1 MKFNYQA
8 RTKTGEIQ
16 AGVVE
21 ASTQEAALSLLQ
33 RYGLYVTSLE
43 PVREPFFLKRLKI
56 FRRISRKDLVLF
68 SRQLA
73 IMFQSNVPP
82 IEALQTLSAQ
92 IKNPD
97 FKDKISKLS
106 EEIEGGTPLSQALA
120 LYPAIFSTFYINMVK
135 SGEAVGK
142 LPETLSYLADHLERE
157 YHFRSRVT
165 GAMIYPS
172 LVLFV
177 FLVVLVAM
185 IFFIIPQLIEVLES
199 MGGELPLITKIVI
212 SLTGFLRKW
221 ILFIILVFI
230 FSIIFIFRY
239 YKTKTG
245 KEFFDR
251 FFLKLPLLGELLK
264 KIYLSR
270 LAENLSTLISGGL
283 PIVQALE
290 ITGEVIGN
298 NVYKKIIF
306 ETRDRVR
313 KGEAISMVLKRYPE
327 TISPLFIQLTIVGEK
342 TGKIES
348 TLMNIVDFFQ
358 KEIERSLDR
367 FLSLLE
373 PMIIIFLGLLVG
385 GLVGS
390 ILLPLY
396 RIGLM

>member
-1 MKFNYQA
+1 
-8 RTKTGEIQ
+8 
-16 AGVVE
+16 
-21 ASTQEAALSLLQ
+21 
-33 RYGLYVTSLE
+33 
-43 PVREPFFLKRLKI
+43 
-56 FRRISRKDLVLF
+56 
-68 SRQLA
+68 
-73 IMFQSNVPP
+73 
-82 IEALQTLSAQ
+82 
-92 IKNPD
+92 
-97 FKDKISKLS
+97 
-106 EEIEGGTPLSQALA
+106 
-120 LYPAIFSTFYINMVK
+120 
-135 SGEAVGK
+135 
-142 LPETLSYLADHLERE
+142 
-157 YHFRSRVT
+157 
-165 GAMIYPS
+165 
-172 LVLFV
+172 
-177 FLVVLVAM
+177 
-185 IFFIIPQLIEVLES
+185 
-199 MGGELPLITKIVI
+199 
-212 SLTGFLRKW
+212 
-221 ILFIILVFI
+221 
-230 FSIIFIFRY
+230 
-239 YKTKTG
+239 
-245 KEFFDR
+245 
-251 FFLKLPLLGELLK
+251 LGELLK